1 MSPAPALDRR
11 PHRSRARA
19 DHRRDDVTLR
29 DDMARAP
36 SHRLIE
42 RIAAFL
48 EEVHTLQQQ
57 LEHRQDAKESASG
70 EAERLFQ
77 FAIAAALEAGLVKT
91 MEEVLVILRHASQPL
106 GPMGAE
112 WLESQEQKLKGQDER
127 RWPMPFLITAG

>member
-48 EEVHTLQQQ
+48 EEVNTLQQQ

-77 FAIAAALEAGLVKT
+77 VAIAAALEAGLVKT
-91 MEEVLVILRHASQPL
+91 MEKVRVILLHASSPL
-106 GPMGAE
+106 GPMAE
-112 WLESQEQKLKGQDER
+112 AWLESPDMDIIAQGE
-127 RWPMPFLITAG
+127 